1 MMVFE
6 EDKLNSY
13 DEKKLNEAE
22 NDIENI
28 IETGK
33 KESEQAE
40 KSKRNISQAAK
51 SNILSVDQEREK
63 LKQLVEA
70 MGIKQLSEEVDIL
83 KESVKAIAV
92 KTSETIDA
100 VNQLTGVI
108 QNGAAVNQ
116 GEKQSS
122 SNLDPAK
129 LEQMGNF
136 FEQLSHVWSNF
147 KGNNAPA
154 AAPLIDQDF
163 INQKM
168 KSAVLDDLETGENIR
183 RFISTA
189 LKQKATK
196 SVVNSALG
204 DLGSTHTNVNP
215 TAPGNTHQYGPR

>member
-1 MMVFE
+1 MVFE

-13 DEKKLNEAE
+13 NEKQLNEAE

-28 IETGK
+28 IETNRI
-33 KESEQAE
+33 ESEKAIE
-40 KSKRNISQAAK
+40 SKKNVSKAADSK
-51 SNILSVDQEREK
+51 ILSVDQEREK

-100 VNQLTGVI
+100 VNQLTSVI
-108 QNGAAVNQ
+108 QNGA
-116 GEKQSS
+116 
-122 SNLDPAK
+122 
-129 LEQMGNF
+129 
-136 FEQLSHVWSNF
+136 
-147 KGNNAPA
+147 A

-168 KSAVLDDLETGENIR
+168 KSAVLEDLETGENIR

-196 SVVNSALG
+196 SLVNTALG
-204 DLGSTHTNVNP
+204 DLGATNTNVNP